1 MLVFNKSLEEGMF
14 PDLMKQANTI
24 PLYKTK
30 STEDCNNYRP
40 ISLLLTISK
49 ILEKLVYSRT
59 VTYLDRHNL
68 FYSSQYGFRKD
79 HSCSDAIMEL
89 TSEILKNKEHGM
101 HTASIFIDLSKA
113 FDTLDSNILL
123 LKMNR
128 YGIRG
133 TASNWFESYLK
144 DRKLRVRC
152 QAGTEKELACS
163 SLYDVE
169 YGTPQGS
176 CLGPLLF
183 LLFTNDLYRNLAHCS
198 AILFAEDTTMHKG
211 HRNLN
216 YLRWCLETDLTTL
229 VDWFKANKLTLN
241 ISKTLYMLF
250 RGKEAS
256 TIDYITIDNEKITES
271 ESTKFLGLWMDK
283 NLNWKKHTSILINK
297 IKRNT
302 ILIKNTKNMFDKDTL
317 KLIYY
322 THIHSHITYG
332 LNIWGGMVT
341 KEVLNKIQKVQNYC
355 MSMIQPNQNI
365 KITAKK
371 EKILNISSLIRLE
384 HLKLGYRMLHKSL
397 PPQINTH
404 LSTDQNKNSL
414 QKSHKYDTRN
424 KNKPNLPKIKNKIYR
439 NSFLYQS
446 NKELLLLP
454 QKIIAQPTKRTFIK
468 SVKKLLLDAT
478 D

>member
-1 MLVFNKSLEEGMF
+1 M
-14 PDLMKQANTI
+14 
-24 PLYKTK
+24 
-30 STEDCNNYRP
+30 
-40 ISLLLTISK
+40 
-49 ILEKLVYSRT
+49 
-59 VTYLDRHNL
+59 
-68 FYSSQYGFRKD
+68 
-79 HSCSDAIMEL
+79 
-89 TSEILKNKEHGM
+89 
-101 HTASIFIDLSKA
+101 
-113 FDTLDSNILL
+113 
-123 LKMNR
+123 
-128 YGIRG
+128 
-133 TASNWFESYLK
+133 
-144 DRKLRVRC
+144 
-152 QAGTEKELACS
+152 ACS

-183 LLFTNDLYRNLAHCS
+183 LLFTNDLYRNLEHCN
-198 AILFAEDTTMHKG
+198 AILFADDTTVYKG

-241 ISKTLYMLF
+241 ISKTVYMLF
-250 RGKEAS
+250 RGKETP
-256 TIDYITIDNEKITES
+256 TIDQIIIDNEKITES

-302 ILIKNTKNMFDKDTL
+302 ILFKNTKNIFDKDTL

-322 THIHSHITYG
+322 AHIHSHITYS

-355 MSMIQPNQNI
+355 LSMIQPNQNI

-371 EKILNISSLIRLE
+371 EKILNITSLIRLE

-397 PPQINTH
+397 PPQINSH

-414 QKSHKYDTRN
+414 EKSHKYDTRN
-424 KNKPNLPKIKNKIYR
+424 KNKPNLPQIKNKIYK

-454 QKIIAQPTKRTFIK
+454 QKITAQPTKRSFIK
-468 SVKKLLLDAT
+468 CVKNLLLDAT
-478 D
+478 N

>member
-1 MLVFNKSLEEGMF
+1 
-14 PDLMKQANTI
+14 
-24 PLYKTK
+24 
-30 STEDCNNYRP
+30 
-40 ISLLLTISK
+40 
-49 ILEKLVYSRT
+49 
-59 VTYLDRHNL
+59 
-68 FYSSQYGFRKD
+68 
-79 HSCSDAIMEL
+79 
-89 TSEILKNKEHGM
+89 
-101 HTASIFIDLSKA
+101 
-113 FDTLDSNILL
+113 
-123 LKMNR
+123 MNR

-144 DRKLRVRC
+144 NRKLRVRC
-152 QAGTEKELACS
+152 RAGTEKELACS

-198 AILFAEDTTMHKG
+198 AILFADNTTMYKG

-229 VDWFKANKLTLN
+229 VDWFKANKLTSN
-241 ISKTLYMLF
+241 VSKTVYMLF

-283 NLNWKKHTSILINK
+283 NLNWKKHTSTLINK

-322 THIHSHITYG
+322 AHIHSHITYR
-332 LNIWGGMVT
+332 LNIWGGMST
-341 KEVLNKIQKVQNYC
+341 KEILNKIQKVQNYC

-397 PPQINTH
+397 PPKINTH

-414 QKSHKYDTRN
+414 EKSHKYDTRN

>member
-1 MLVFNKSLEEGMF
+1 M
-14 PDLMKQANTI
+14 
-24 PLYKTK
+24 
-30 STEDCNNYRP
+30 
-40 ISLLLTISK
+40 
-49 ILEKLVYSRT
+49 
-59 VTYLDRHNL
+59 
-68 FYSSQYGFRKD
+68 
-79 HSCSDAIMEL
+79 
-89 TSEILKNKEHGM
+89 
-101 HTASIFIDLSKA
+101 
-113 FDTLDSNILL
+113 
-123 LKMNR
+123 
-128 YGIRG
+128 
-133 TASNWFESYLK
+133 
-144 DRKLRVRC
+144 
-152 QAGTEKELACS
+152 ACS

-183 LLFTNDLYRNLAHCS
+183 VLFTNDLYRNLSYCN
-198 AILFAEDTTMHKG
+198 AILFADDTTVYKG

-241 ISKTLYMLF
+241 VSKTVYMLF
-250 RGKEAS
+250 RGKEAP
-256 TIDYITIDNEKITES
+256 TIEYITIDNEKITES

-302 ILIKNTKNMFDKDTL
+302 ILIKNTKNLFNKDTL

-322 THIHSHITYG
+322 AHIHSHIAYG

-341 KEVLNKIQKVQNYC
+341 KEILNKIQKVQNYC
-355 MSMIQPNQNI
+355 MAMIQPNQNV

-371 EKILNISSLIRLE
+371 ENILNISSLIRLE

-397 PPQINTH
+397 PPHINTH
-404 LSTDQNKNSL
+404 LSANQNKISL
-414 QKSHKYDTRN
+414 KKSHKYDTRN
-424 KNKPNLPKIKNKIYR
+424 KNKLNLPKIKNKIYR

-446 NKELLLLP
+446 NKELMLLP
-454 QKIIAQPTKRTFIK
+454 QKIIAQPTKGTFIK

>member
-1 MLVFNKSLEEGMF
+1 
-14 PDLMKQANTI
+14 
-24 PLYKTK
+24 
-30 STEDCNNYRP
+30 
-40 ISLLLTISK
+40 
-49 ILEKLVYSRT
+49 
-59 VTYLDRHNL
+59 
-68 FYSSQYGFRKD
+68 
-79 HSCSDAIMEL
+79 MEL
-89 TSEILKNKEHGM
+89 TREILKNKERGM

-144 DRKLRVRC
+144 NRKLRVRC
-152 QAGTEKELACS
+152 PAGTEKELACS

-183 LLFTNDLYRNLAHCS
+183 FLFT
-198 AILFAEDTTMHKG
+198 KG

-241 ISKTLYMLF
+241 ISKTVYMLF

-271 ESTKFLGLWMDK
+271 ESTKFLGLWMNK

-302 ILIKNTKNMFDKDTL
+302 ILNKNTKNMFDTL

-341 KEVLNKIQKVQNYC
+341 EEVLNKIQKVQNYC

-384 HLKLGYRMLHKSL
+384 HLKLGYRMLHNSL

-404 LSTDQNKNSL
+404 LSTNQNKNSL
-414 QKSHKYDTRN
+414 EKSHKYDTRN
-424 KNKPNLPKIKNKIYR
+424 KNKPNLPKIKNKIY
-439 NSFLYQS
+439 
-446 NKELLLLP
+446 
-454 QKIIAQPTKRTFIK
+454 
-468 SVKKLLLDAT
+468 
-478 D
+478 